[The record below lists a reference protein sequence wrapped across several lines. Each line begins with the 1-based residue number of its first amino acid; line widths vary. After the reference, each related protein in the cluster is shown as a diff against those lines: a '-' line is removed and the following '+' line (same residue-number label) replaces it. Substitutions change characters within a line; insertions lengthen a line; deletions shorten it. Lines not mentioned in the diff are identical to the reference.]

1 MIILVSYGG
10 NLWSTRV
17 YLQDAQPTTA
27 LAGDLWVDTTSFVL
41 YVYNGSSWTQ
51 VGEAPTDSHVYPY
64 STTIGDYALTP
75 TDAAASSSDVT
86 PAGAS
91 DWTENFNSNT
101 GFTQVGTG
109 VDVDST
115 VVDKLSLSGS
125 QSAERRVHK
134 ALGLT
139 LNDTQWIAD
148 FVINNSGCS
157 NNGSVFFP
165 VLFSNSTTHIKPNTN
180 NVDFLGFGFSNS
192 SGIQYAILG
201 YKDGTGAKTYS
212 SQLTISTGVIYVR
225 LQRTSTTNLR
235 CYVWTGSFGGTLVG
249 QIDLTIPSSVTG
261 LNTFQAT
268 INGDDGTIGSITC
281 TVDDLVVY
289 DNEPA
294 PPYQDAANVK
304 DGNTSTKWK
313 SANEANPV
321 LQLTLSASADKE
333 PAAMALYLDKSLN
346 TLTAF
351 TIDVSADG
359 STWYTV
365 RTITLASLTTNAYN
379 YFRWNRHFQQNR
391 YVRLRG
397 TSTGVLSVT
406 EVKLLSPT
414 ESQWNR
420 RQGTKAISPTSQA
433 LALTA

>member
-1 MIILVSYGG
+1 MVSYGG

-75 TDAAASSSDVT
+75 TDAAASSSDIT

-91 DWTENFNSNT
+91 DWTENFDSNT

-109 VDVDST
+109 VNVDST

-125 QSAERRVHK
+125 QSAEHRVHK

-148 FVINNSGCS
+148 FELFISGMS
-157 NNGSVFFP
+157 NNGSVYYP
-165 VLFSNSTTHIKPNTN
+165 VLFSAGTTHIKPNSN
-180 NVDFLGFGFSNS
+180 SVDFLGLGCYQS
-192 SGIQYAILG
+192 SGTPYIVLG
-201 YKDGTGAKTYS
+201 YKDGAGAKTTS
-212 SQLTISTGVIYVR
+212 TGLTIVYSTQYYVR

-235 CYVWTGSFGGTLVG
+235 CYVWTGSLGGTLVG

-268 INGDDGTIGSITC
+268 INGDDGTLGSITANANN
-281 TVDDLVVY
+281 LVVY
-289 DNEPA
+289 DNEPT

-313 SANEANPV
+313 SGNEANPV

-365 RTITLASLTTNAYN
+365 RTITLASLTTNTYN
-379 YFRWNRHFQQNR
+379 YFRWNRHLQQNR